1 MSLPWS
7 YLLPCGALL
16 SFQKLGGGGVW
27 LLLKYLLGNSVTAC
41 FLEKPFES
49 GRYRKEHAWRLM
61 SWRESI
67 HRRAAPPLAFRPKAV
82 QTESTSGVCLAV
94 KVELPLG
101 ADG

>member
-1 MSLPWS
+1 MGLNVSPLVLPSALWCPPF
-7 YLLPCGALL
+7 LPEV
-16 SFQKLGGGGVW
+16 GGGVW

-61 SWRESI
+61 FWRESI
-67 HRRAAPPLAFRPKAV
+67 HRRAAPPLAFGPKAV

-94 KVELPLG
+94 KV
-101 ADG
+101 